1 MTKAII
7 LLSGGLDSVV
17 SLASIRSEYSDILAL
32 TFNYGQ
38 KSFLAEKNSSEKIAS
53 FYNIKHKIINLDW
66 LSEISTSSLNT
77 ADNVPLLSVCDLER
91 ADLTDKSSKSVW
103 VPNRNGLFVNIA
115 ATFAEALGYDV
126 VVIGANKEEA
136 STFKD
141 NSIDFISAIN
151 QSFKNSLNKNI
162 NLIAPLID
170 YNKFDIVKKG
180 IELSIPFNYI
190 NSCYIS
196 NEGHCGKCESCVR
209 LLRALKQNKA
219 NDVIEMIFKRN

>member
-209 LLRALKQNKA
+209 LLRALEQNKA